1 MKLND
6 LRDVIEIDIKSSLA
20 RFGNME
26 SFYVKYLK
34 KFIDD
39 KSFENLKQALENN
52 DIGKVG
58 EEAHTLKGV
67 AGNLGLTKI
76 YKYSMEIMEL
86 AKENS
91 VDKIK
96 SVTEKL
102 EEEMSKVVEVLK
114 KLD

>member
-1 MKLND
+1 MKLDD
-6 LRDVIEIDIKSSLA
+6 LKDVIEIDIKSSLA

-39 KSFENLKQALENN
+39 KSFENMKEALANN
-52 DIGKVG
+52 NIEKVG

-76 YKYSMEIMEL
+76 YQHSMEIMRL
-86 AKENS
+86 AKENG

-96 SVTEKL
+96 VITEEL
-102 EEEMSKVVEVLK
+102 EEEMSKVIEALK
-114 KLD
+114 NLD